1 MSENRLIAPLLDE
14 ERAAFIIHRVAM
26 NVASCSA
33 ARVPSLAR
41 AHGCRVSADRRQVT
55 VFVPVLRAAG
65 VLADVR
71 AGGAIAAVFTLPRTH
86 ETLQLKGLKA
96 DIVPLDADDHTR
108 IKAYADSFFDEIRSV
123 GYKEPFARWVVSG
136 LDEEHVGLLFE
147 PTAAFVQTPGPNAG
161 RPLAEKA

>member
-1 MSENRLIAPLLDE
+1 MSENQPIAPLLDE

-33 ARVPSLAR
+33 ARVPSLVR

-65 VLADVR
+65 VLADLR

-96 DIVPLDADDHTR
+96 EIIPLDADDHAR
-108 IKAYADSFFDEIRSV
+108 IKAYADSFFDEIRGV
-123 GYKEPFARWVVSG
+123 GFKEPFARWIVSG

-161 RPLAEKA
+161 QPLGGRT